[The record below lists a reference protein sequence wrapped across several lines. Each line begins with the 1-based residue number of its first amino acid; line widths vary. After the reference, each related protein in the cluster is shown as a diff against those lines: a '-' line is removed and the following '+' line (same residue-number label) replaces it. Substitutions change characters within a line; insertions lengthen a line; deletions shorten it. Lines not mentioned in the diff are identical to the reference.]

1 MWDMKRPYRF
11 DLLFSQASMLASRTT
26 FPADITKGSRRA
38 AVLTKRAAVTSLS
51 AHVISAPPACLEGE
65 LSVTRK
71 WVCAS
76 QPYVASIM
84 SQNIGASITSPNID
98 VSITSSTNWCR
109 VWLEDFF
116 LRCILQS
123 SLFLFSHLF
132 IRVFGAQ
139 RNIHGTEVRTGTLTT

>member
-1 MWDMKRPYRF
+1 
-11 DLLFSQASMLASRTT
+11 
-26 FPADITKGSRRA
+26 
-38 AVLTKRAAVTSLS
+38 VLHAN
-51 AHVISAPPACLEGE
+51 GF
-65 LSVTRK
+65 
-71 WVCAS
+71 CAS

-84 SQNIGASITSPNID
+84 SQNIAASITSQNID
-98 VSITSSTNWCR
+98 ASITSSTNWCR

-139 RNIHGTEVRTGTLTT
+139 RNIHGTESYDQVTLTTSGPSKLIARNLSNQHSLFEGEQSIASLPNAPRRDQAAASSWGIPQS